1 MVIPLTV
8 VVYFAIV
15 VLVPVFHQL
24 LDVILGNCL
33 SCRFQHHFQLIQ
45 VNVTICIP
53 AESKEAKYIKTRNKP
68 KLSFTDGCGGGGGVF
83 VSDM

>member
-1 MVIPLTV
+1 MITLLTI

-24 LDVILGNCL
+24 LNVILGNCL

-53 AESKEAKYIKTRNKP
+53 AESKK
-68 KLSFTDGCGGGGGVF
+68 
-83 VSDM
+83 